1 MAGRPMQAIPV
12 TPETE
17 AFHAG
22 MREGRF
28 MIRRCTACNRAHWYP
43 RALCPFC
50 FGETVWEQASG
61 DGVIYSYTVMR
72 RVPVP
77 YALAYVTLAEG
88 PAMMTNIVDCDFDA
102 LRIGQ
107 GVRVVLT
114 PSQEGSLVPCF
125 TPIAGSPAR

>member
-1 MAGRPMQAIPV
+1 MTERSMQAIPV

-22 MREGRF
+22 TKEGRF
-28 MIRRCTACNRAHWYP
+28 MIRRCPACHRAHWYP
-43 RALCPFC
+43 RSLCPFC
-50 FGETVWEQASG
+50 FTETAWETASG
-61 DGVIYSYTVMR
+61 EGVIYSYTVMR

-88 PAMMTNIVDCDFDA
+88 PAMMTNLVDCDFDA

-107 GVRVVLT
+107 AVRVVLK
-114 PSQEGSLVPCF
+114 PSADGSLVPCF
-125 TPIAGSPAR
+125 TVKAE